1 MTATRDALADLQWH
15 WGQAYKITGNE
26 QQWIAERRDNRRILI
41 ASGPNGLRELIITD
55 YTAEP
60 VARDGARGGL
70 MTGPLIPPGS
80 AAYVQAAALRTA
92 FPQYIVNVAARRGGK
107 PRFEVVSRNGGN
119 PYCLI
124 SEDAHEIW
132 QELRAAS

>member
-15 WGQAYKITGNE
+15 WG
-26 QQWIAERRDNRRILI
+26 
-41 ASGPNGLRELIITD
+41 
-55 YTAEP
+55 
-60 VARDGARGGL
+60 
-70 MTGPLIPPGS
+70 GS

-92 FPQYIVNVAARRGGK
+92 FPHYIVNVAARRGGK

-132 QELRAAS
+132 RELRAAS

>member
-15 WGQAYKITGNE
+15 WGQAYEITTSE
-26 QQWIAERRDNRRILI
+26 QQWVAERRDNRRILI
-41 ASGPNGLRELIITD
+41 ASGPDGLRELIITD
-55 YTAEP
+55 YTAQP
-60 VARDGARGGL
+60 VTRDRAPGGV
-70 MTGPLIPPGS
+70 MTGPLIPSGS

-92 FPQYIVNVAARRGGK
+92 FPHYVVNVAARRGGK

-124 SEDAHEIW
+124 SDDAHEIW
-132 QELRAAS
+132 QELRAAG